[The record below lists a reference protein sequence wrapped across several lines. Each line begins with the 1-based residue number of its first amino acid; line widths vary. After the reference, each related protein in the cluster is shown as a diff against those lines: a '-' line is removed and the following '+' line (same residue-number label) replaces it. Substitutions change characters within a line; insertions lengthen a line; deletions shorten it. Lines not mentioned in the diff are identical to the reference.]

1 MHIVIFIT
9 VGKREEGTRIA
20 RALVEERLAACV
32 NILED
37 VSSVF
42 RWKGKVE
49 DAKECLLVV
58 KSVDDLLDDLI
69 KRVKELHSYTT
80 PEIIS
85 FKIAG
90 GSKEYLDWV
99 TSNVRTS
106 TIKEEQ

>member
-9 VGKREEGTRIA
+9 VGKKEEGARIA

-32 NILED
+32 NILEG

-49 DAKECLLVV
+49 EGKECLLIV
-58 KSVDDLLDDLI
+58 KSVDGLLDNLI
-69 KRVKELHSYTT
+69 KRVKELHSYAT

-85 FKIAG
+85 FKITG

-99 TSNVRTS
+99 ASSVRMGS
-106 TIKEEQ
+106 KKEGQ